1 MRTIKIP
8 VQIRNLR
15 LNLIIYN
22 KIIQSKNGY
31 KKPNFSLYIIS
42 EIQYNNIMVLKN
54 FIVFEGI
61 DGSGTSTQLKLLK
74 ENNSNVEITTEPTST
89 ETGRFL
95 RRMLAKEFIV
105 DEKTN
110 AYLFA
115 ADRCQHLYGEGGI
128 IQTINSG
135 KIVVSD
141 RYFFSSLAY
150 QSAFCGEDLPAL
162 LNSPFP
168 LPQILFYFVINPEV
182 SLARVN
188 ARNEKKEIYEKI
200 ELQKKIADQYEKV
213 ISKYEKESGENGM
226 KVVRIDATKSI
237 EEISTIINSFIN
249 SLN

>member
-1 MRTIKIP
+1 MI
-8 VQIRNLR
+8 
-15 LNLIIYN
+15 LN
-22 KIIQSKNGY
+22 
-31 KKPNFSLYIIS
+31 
-42 EIQYNNIMVLKN
+42 N

-74 ENNSNVEITTEPTST
+74 QNNPDFEITAEPTST
-89 ETGRFL
+89 ETGKFL
-95 RRMLAKEFIV
+95 RRMLGGEFKV

-128 IQTINSG
+128 IELTKKG

-141 RYFFSSLAY
+141 RYFFSSMAY
-150 QSAFCGEDLPAL
+150 QSATCGIELPAL

-168 LPQILFYFVINPEV
+168 LPQILFYFVIDPEI
-182 SLARVN
+182 SLSRVT

-200 ELQKKIADQYEKV
+200 ELQRKIADMYEKV
-213 ISKYEKESGENGM
+213 ISSYEKDSENNHM

-237 EEISTIINSFIN
+237 EEIEHIINETIKN
-249 SLN
+249 EIK